1 MYGPLALGGASFRS
15 LIVQQGVAQVLT
27 FVRQWRTNSIAGKL
41 LRIAVSWFQSQV
53 GVSYSFLENVHT
65 PLPQLESKW
74 LKSLRTF
81 LASINAKLRLDN
93 PYLPK
98 LQRLHDFCIMDAI
111 HESGKFT
118 PAEIRKLNYCRLYLK
133 AMTVSDLTSIDGRSL
148 DNSKLSGNHSL
159 LSSFTH
165 GTVIHQESPS
175 EMTWKL
181 WKKANRLWSHP
192 DGKLRQFLG
201 DWVLPLHQMHQR
213 HPAYWLSG
221 KLWVRIQDHYVKCVP
236 ASDRVF
242 QELPFSCVWESLPSL
257 AVPIFALQ
265 SSPGFWKIVQH
276 SYILEV
282 NPPPCAGTF
291 AQFIASL
298 PNWEMELLQHV
309 ELEADPFSVAVAL
322 EHGVRGVS
330 DGSDWHQIQGSFGWT
345 LSTDIGERCAY
356 GWYGT
361 CP

>member
-1 MYGPLALGGASFRS
+1 VASIAIQKRRFCIDRSLSAVPKVRS
-15 LIVQQGVAQVLT
+15 LIVQQGVAQVLM
-27 FVRQWRTNSIAGKL
+27 FVSQWRTSSIAGKL

-53 GVSYSFLENVHT
+53 GVSYSFLENVHN

-81 LASINAKLRLDN
+81 LASINAKLRHDN
-93 PYLPK
+93 QYLPK

-111 HESGKFT
+111 HELVKFK
-118 PAEIRKLNYCRLYLK
+118 PAKICKLNYCRLYLK
-133 AMTVSDLTSIDGRSL
+133 AKTVSDLTSIDGRSL
-148 DNSKLSGNHSL
+148 DHSKLSGNHSL

-175 EMTWKL
+175 EITWRL
-181 WKKANRLWSHP
+181 WKKSNSLWSHP
-192 DGKLRQFLG
+192 DGSLRQFLG

-213 HPAYWLSG
+213 HPAYWFSG
-221 KLWVRIQDHYVKCVP
+221 RLWVRIQDHYVKCSPV
-236 ASDRVF
+236 SDRVF
-242 QELPFSCVWESLPSL
+242 QELPFSCLWESLLSL

-265 SSPGFWKIVQH
+265 SSPGVWKIVQH

-282 NPPPCAGTF
+282 NPPPCASTF
-291 AQFIASL
+291 TQFIAAL

-322 EHGVRGVS
+322 EHGV
-330 DGSDWHQIQGSFGWT
+330 
-345 LSTDIGERCAY
+345 
-356 GWYGT
+356 
-361 CP
+361 